1 MIRSQMFCN
10 SNDKRINNSTF
21 FLLSAHWDNEKSV
34 KSSKVTVEPEE
45 ITIASGEE
53 EQDITISN
61 LNAPRGQTER
71 KLIITA
77 KATNCT
83 DEANGCKNSV
93 KHTIKRSI
101 LIKV

>member
-1 MIRSQMFCN
+1 M
-10 SNDKRINNSTF
+10 F
-21 FLLSAHWDNEKSV
+21 FLLSAKWDHEKSV

-45 ITIASGEE
+45 ITIASRKEE
-53 EQDITISN
+53 KDIKISN
-61 LNAPRGQTER
+61 LLAPRGQTER

-77 KATNCT
+77 SATNCT
-83 DEANGCKNSV
+83 NEANGCKNSV